1 MSRESKTKRVLRHL
15 LSGLEL
21 TPMEAYRSYHTMRL
35 GAIIHSLRQKGHNI
49 VNLNPNHEYA
59 NYKIEK

>member
-1 MSRESKTKRVLRHL
+1 MSRESKTKKVLRHL

-35 GAIIHSLRQKGHNI
+35 GAIIHNLRKNGHNI
-49 VNLNPNHEYA
+49 INLNPNHEYA
-59 NYKIEK
+59 NYKIKR